1 MTQNLTMLQLA
12 LGGFARQAAA
22 AATLGTCLL
31 AWPAVSLAQQAA
43 GASAAVDMGQTM
55 PDAKAVAEGLFPEDQ
70 CDQLKA
76 AGFKCMGFKPSMRYS
91 LPATSFKVGS
101 ADLPDSLK
109 RQLEVF
115 ADVLRARK
123 GTGKVVRIEGHAD
136 ASGNADANQQLSQ
149 RRAEAVRDYLVDK
162 GADGS
167 MLAPVG
173 VGASSLKNAK
183 DPFSAEN
190 RRVEIGRAETR

>member
-1 MTQNLTMLQLA
+1 MTHKMPQLLA
-12 LGGFARQAAA
+12 SLGGFTSQAGRAAA
-22 AATLGTCLL
+22 LSACLL
-31 AWPAVSLAQQAA
+31 AWTTASWAQQAD
-43 GASAAVDMGQTM
+43 AVDVGQAM
-55 PDAKAVAEGLFPEDQ
+55 PDAKAVAEGLFPEDD
-70 CDQLKA
+70 CEQLKA

-115 ADVLRARK
+115 ADVLRSRR

-136 ASGNADANQQLSQ
+136 ASGSAEANQVLSQ
-149 RRAEAVRDYLVDK
+149 RRAEAVRDYLVEK
-162 GADGS
+162 GADAA

-173 VGASSLKNAK
+173 VGANMLKNAK

>member
-1 MTQNLTMLQLA
+1 MTRKLNPPPA
-12 LGGFARQAAA
+12 LLVAA
-22 AATLGTCLL
+22 LL
-31 AWPAVSLAQQAA
+31 AGLLAAPSLAWSQAD
-43 GASAAVDMGQTM
+43 AAVDMGQSM

-70 CDQLKA
+70 CEQLKA
-76 AGFKCMGFKPSMRYS
+76 AGFKCMGFRPSMRYS

-101 ADLPDSLK
+101 AELPDTLK

-115 ADVLRARK
+115 AEVLRSRR

-136 ASGNADANQQLSQ
+136 ASGTADVNQLLSQ
-149 RRAEAVRDYLVDK
+149 RRAEAVRDYLVEK
-162 GADGS
+162 GADAA

-173 VGASSLKNAK
+173 LGANMPKNAK

-190 RRVEIGRAETR
+190 RRVEIGRADAAR

>member
-1 MTQNLTMLQLA
+1 MTHKMTSSSKSLR
-12 LGGFARQAAA
+12 GFVRQAGQAA
-22 AATLGTCLL
+22 MLSACLL
-31 AWPAVSLAQQAA
+31 AWPASSWAQQA
-43 GASAAVDMGQTM
+43 VDVGQAM
-55 PDAKAVAEGLFPEDQ
+55 PDAKSVAEGLFPEDD
-70 CDQLKA
+70 CEQLKA

-115 ADVLRARK
+115 ADVLRSRR

-136 ASGNADANQQLSQ
+136 ASGHAEANQLLSQ
-149 RRAEAVRDYLVDK
+149 RRAEAVRDFLVEK
-162 GADGS
+162 GADS
-167 MLAPVG
+167 AMLAPVG
-173 VGASSLKNAK
+173 VGANMLKNAK